1 MSRNSKNARRIAEGK
16 NNRRAK
22 NGGPTGPVSTGNKGP
37 ARTEPKHGKRKAWF
51 QLYDTHS
58 DFMKAQKGGQKRERQ
73 EKAADE
79 RAEAAE
85 DKKAA

>member
-1 MSRNSKNARRIAEGK
+1 MSRNSKNARLTAERK

-22 NGGPTGPVSTGNKGP
+22 NGGPTGPISTGNKGP
-37 ARTEPKHGKRKAWF
+37 SRTEPKHGKRKAWF

-58 DFMKAQKGGQKRERQ
+58 EFLKAQKGGAKRERQ

-79 RAEAAE
+79 RADAAE
-85 DKKAA
+85 DKAA

>member
-1 MSRNSKNARRIAEGK
+1 MSRNNKSARLIAEGK

-51 QLYDTHS
+51 QLYDSHS
-58 DFMKAQKGGQKRERQ
+58 DYMKAQKGGKKRERQ

-79 RAEAAE
+79 RADAA
-85 DKKAA
+85 DDQKVA